1 MITEWNIIQQWKG
14 GGDIKW
20 MGIENVMPSK
30 RKKQMATSHV
40 IRQQYQANPHRQTA
54 HSGFLEDKEQLLT
67 EVNEI

>member
-1 MITEWNIIQQWKG
+1 
-14 GGDIKW
+14 

>member
-1 MITEWNIIQQWKG
+1 
-14 GGDIKW
+14 

-30 RKKQMATSHV
+30 RKRQMATSHV
-40 IRQQYQANPHRQTA
+40 IRQQYQANPRRQKTA